1 MHWYRVI
8 YTANRLSSLMVARTR
23 FSRIWGPEGGH
34 ETCSTHGRT
43 VFVFLHGLAGD
54 LVVFGRGSAN
64 DCSGR
69 DVRF

>member
-1 MHWYRVI
+1 MKHVLR
-8 YTANRLSSLMVARTR
+8 MVVL
-23 FSRIWGPEGGH
+23 FL
-34 ETCSTHGRT
+34 
-43 VFVFLHGLAGD
+43 FFLHGLAGD